1 MTAVPS
7 SPPALPRSIDLIRS
21 EFPILGRQIGD
32 RPLSY
37 LDNSAT
43 AQTPDCVVDAMSDYY
58 RTSNAN
64 VHRGVHTLS
73 EEATGLYEGARDI
86 VAEFIGAD
94 RREVIFTRNATEAV
108 NVAAQAWC
116 ESHLGPGDRIV
127 LTEMEHHSN
136 IVPWYLAARRAGA
149 TLDWVAIDDE
159 GRIDRESFAQA
170 LEKGPKAVAVSH
182 LSNVL
187 GTLNPVRELV
197 AEAKAAGAMTLVDG
211 CQSAPRVSIDVE
223 EIGADFYVFTGHK
236 LYGPTGIGVLFGRS
250 EVLDV
255 LEPFEGGGS
264 MISKVGREKI
274 TFARPPARFEAG
286 TPMIAEAV
294 GLGRAVE
301 WTNELGLDAIAA
313 RERALLD
320 YALPKLDELPW
331 ITTFGPAPGP
341 DREGIVSFEVEG
353 IHPHDIS
360 EILDRHGVAVRAGH
374 HCAQVLMERLGVPAL
389 TRASFAVY
397 NTEEEVDRLVEGLLD
412 CRRIFGLEG

>member
-1 MTAVPS
+1 MR
-7 SPPALPRSIDLIRS
+7 SPLPPTPALPGAIAEVRSD
-21 EFPILGRQIGD
+21 FPILSREVNG

-43 AQTPDCVVDAMSDYY
+43 AQTPECVIEAMSDYY

-64 VHRGVHTLS
+64 VHRGVHLLS
-73 EEATGLYEGARDI
+73 EEATALYEGARAR
-86 VAEFIGAD
+86 VADFIGAD
-94 RREVIFTRNATEAV
+94 HREVVFTRNATEAV

-116 ESHLGPGDRIV
+116 EANLGPGDRVV

-149 TLDWVAIDDE
+149 VLDWVTIDDE
-159 GRIDRESFAQA
+159 GRIDRESFARA
-170 LEKGPKAVAVSH
+170 LEMGPKAVAVTH
-182 LSNVL
+182 VSNVL
-187 GTLNPVRELV
+187 GTLNPVAELV
-197 AEAKAAGAMTLVDG
+197 ADARATGAVTLVDG
-211 CQSAPRVSIDVE
+211 AQAAPRVPLDVSDL
-223 EIGADFYVFTGHK
+223 GADFYVFTGHK
-236 LYGPTGIGVLFGRS
+236 LYGPTGIGVLFGRR
-250 EVLDV
+250 EILED

-264 MISKVGREKI
+264 MISKVGRDEI
-274 TFARPPARFEAG
+274 TWARPPAKFEAG

-301 WTNELGLDAIAA
+301 WIRELGLDAIAA

-320 YALPKLDELPW
+320 YALPKLAEIPGFRS
-331 ITTFGPAPGP
+331 FGPPPGP
-341 DREGIVSFEVEG
+341 DREGIVSFEIDG
-353 IHPHDIS
+353 IHPHDVS

-397 NTEEEVDRLVEGLLD
+397 NTEEEIDRLIDGLHD
-412 CRRIFGLEG
+412 CRAIFGLEG

>member
-1 MTAVPS
+1 MTARPS
-7 SPPALPRSIDLIRS
+7 SPPALPRPVAEVRA
-21 EFPILGRQIGD
+21 EFPILAREVHGQ
-32 RPLSY
+32 PLSY

-43 AQTPDCVVDAMSDYY
+43 AQTPDCVVEAMSDYY

-73 EEATGLYEGARDI
+73 EEATALYEGARDT
-86 VAEFIGAD
+86 VAAFMGAK
-94 RREVIFTRNATEAV
+94 RREVVFTRNATEAV

-116 ESHLGPGDRIV
+116 EAHLRTGDRIV

-149 TLDWVAIDDE
+149 TLDWVAVDDQ
-159 GRIDRESFAQA
+159 GRLDRDSFTRA
-170 LEKGPKAVAVSH
+170 LEKGPKAVGLTHV
-182 LSNVL
+182 SNVL
-187 GTLNPVRELV
+187 GTVNPVVELV
-197 AEAKAAGAMTLVDG
+197 AEARSAGAMTLVDG
-211 CQSAPRVSIDVE
+211 AQAAPRIEIDVE
-223 EIGADFYVFTGHK
+223 AIGSDFYVFTGHK

-264 MISKVGREKI
+264 MISKVGREEI
-274 TFARPPARFEAG
+274 TWARPPTRFEAG

-301 WTNELGLDAIAA
+301 WVEGIGLEVIAA
-313 RERALLD
+313 REKALLD
-320 YALPKLDELPW
+320 YALPRLGEVPGVR
-331 ITTFGPAPGP
+331 TFGPPPGP
-341 DREGIVSFEVEG
+341 DREGIVSFEIEG
-353 IHPHDIS
+353 VHPHDVS

-374 HCAQVLMERLGVPAL
+374 HCTQVLMDRLGVPAL

-397 NTEEEVDRLVEGLLD
+397 NTEEEVDRLVEGLHD
-412 CRRIFGLEG
+412 CRRIFGLED